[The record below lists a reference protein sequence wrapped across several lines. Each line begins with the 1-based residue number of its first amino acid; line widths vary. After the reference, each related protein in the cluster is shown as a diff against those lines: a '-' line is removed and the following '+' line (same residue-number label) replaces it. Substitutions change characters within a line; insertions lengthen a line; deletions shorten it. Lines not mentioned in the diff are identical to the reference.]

1 MKEFNNLKDALSFLQ
16 QQINSSLKE
25 EISDLTVKTLQEN
38 MQKEVY
44 DVYQPKKYDRAGY
57 QGGLIDP
64 SNIEVKLDGNT
75 LSLESMRPDG
85 ERNVAEIVETGQGYT
100 YNFEYAGKPRPFTDT
115 TREELRESNKL
126 IHSMKNGLHKRGIK
140 TD

>member
-1 MKEFNNLKDALSFLQ
+1 
-16 QQINSSLKE
+16 
-25 EISDLTVKTLQEN
+25 

-44 DVYQPKKYDRAGY
+44 DVYQPKKYDRSGY

-64 SNIEVKLDGNT
+64 SNIEVKINGSL
-75 LSLESMRPDG
+75 LSVESVRND
-85 ERNVAEIVETGQGYT
+85 EDRNVSEIVETGKGYT